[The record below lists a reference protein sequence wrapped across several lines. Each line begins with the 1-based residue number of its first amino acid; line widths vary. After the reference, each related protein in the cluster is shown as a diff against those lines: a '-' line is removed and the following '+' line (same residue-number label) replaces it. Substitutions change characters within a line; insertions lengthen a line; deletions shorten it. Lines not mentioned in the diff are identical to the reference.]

1 MSKSLRRLLLLLLPL
16 IDVDAMDDDDDS
28 GDVIDSGDDDIRLS
42 GQIGEDA
49 KFGAYELSADDGSY
63 GDIIGSWNENCDLI
77 LLLWK
82 SSITINHATL
92 HVDTLH

>member
-16 IDVDAMDDDDDS
+16 IDVDAMDDDDES

-49 KFGAYELSADDGSY
+49 KFGGYELSADDGSY
-63 GDIIGSWNENCDLI
+63 GDIIGSWNENCDFKTML
-77 LLLWK
+77 
-82 SSITINHATL
+82 NN
-92 HVDTLH
+92 